1 MKKFFDI
8 VLLILGFYLLV
19 LGYQSGLHMEIAKLL
34 TLDKKHSKIAKEL
47 KKEITILKEENIE
60 LRQKIYQLERR
71 FE

>member
-1 MKKFFDI
+1 
-8 VLLILGFYLLV
+8 
-19 LGYQSGLHMEIAKLL
+19 MEIAKLL